1 LKRISQSVKCNFC
14 SFAVEII
21 ETVSITIYSI
31 MNCNDTNSKTVN
43 RHLSYDEVEEMIR
56 GHEKDIR
63 NEEDIRRN
71 IK

>member
-1 LKRISQSVKCNFC
+1 MQFLFFC
-14 SFAVEII
+14 IKII

-56 GHEKDIR
+56 SHEKDIRNEDIR

>member
-1 LKRISQSVKCNFC
+1 
-14 SFAVEII
+14 
-21 ETVSITIYSI
+21 
-31 MNCNDTNSKTVN
+31 MNCNDTNLKTVN

-56 GHEKDIR
+56 CHEKDIR

>member
-1 LKRISQSVKCNFC
+1 
-14 SFAVEII
+14 
-21 ETVSITIYSI
+21 
-31 MNCNDTNSKTVN
+31 MNCNDTSSKTVN

>member
-1 LKRISQSVKCNFC
+1 MQFLFFC
-14 SFAVEII
+14 IKII

-56 GHEKDIR
+56 CHEKDIR
-63 NEEDIRRN
+63 NEEYIRRN